1 MNNKLIE
8 QIQYKEN
15 KFYKQLSY
23 LHNSSKKIGMF
34 GLGIY
39 AGFLEQRL
47 KKWGID
53 IDFYVIDDTYFDPK
67 KDYRKIVIPLSELTK
82 YNDAILIIG
91 FETIVEKE
99 EFLKSKISEI
109 YRNNPSVEVLDFEHC
124 YVDWDFITYPYI
136 LDHIGPLQATYD
148 LLEDSYSKRVMV
160 EYLNTCVSGAS
171 KDLCL
176 LKTDHKHD
184 YEYDLAFCNKSSG
197 AILECGAFTGKTAIE
212 LNEYINNIDYSGKI
226 ISLEPDKHNYDALC
240 NKTQNVDRVI
250 PLMYG
255 VSEENGKLFFD
266 TSGGQ
271 GSKIVCPKSGEEGK
285 YESIDI
291 INIDS
296 LAEKYGEIWVILMD
310 VEGSELAALKGGKE
324 AIKKYKPA
332 LGIRVYHQKEDIF
345 TIPMYIK
352 EEFRQCN
359 YKLYFRINANS
370 RGILD
375 MTLYAI

>member
-1 MNNKLIE
+1 MNNKLIK
-8 QIQYKEN
+8 QVQYKEN

-23 LHNSSKKIGMF
+23 LNRSSKKIGMF
-34 GLGIY
+34 GLGVY
-39 AGFLEQRL
+39 AGLLEQRL
-47 KKWGID
+47 KKWGIN
-53 IDFYVIDDTYFDPK
+53 IDFNVIDDAYFDQE
-67 KDYRKIVIPLSELTK
+67 KDYNRTVIPLSELIK
-82 YNDAILIIG
+82 HNDAILIIG

-99 EFLKSKISEI
+99 EFLKFKISEI
-109 YRNNPSVEVLDFEHC
+109 YRKNPNIEVLDFEHC

-136 LDHIGPLQATYD
+136 LDHIGLLQATYD
-148 LLEDSYSKRVMV
+148 LLEDTYSKRVMV
-160 EYLNTCVSGAS
+160 EYLNTCISGVS

-176 LKTDHKHD
+176 LKTDHNHD
-184 YEYDLAFCNKSSG
+184 YEYDLIFKDRTTG

-212 LNEYINNIDYSGKI
+212 LNEYINKNDYLGKI
-226 ISLEPDKHNYDALC
+226 ISLEPDKHNYDILR
-240 NKTQNVDRVI
+240 NRTQNIDRVV

-255 VSEENGKLFFD
+255 VSETNGKLFFD

-271 GSKIVCPKSGEEGK
+271 GSKIVHPRPEEEEN

-296 LAEKYGEIWVILMD
+296 LAKNYGEIGAVLMD

-324 AIKKYKPA
+324 AIKKYRPA
-332 LGIRVYHQKEDIF
+332 LGVRVYHQKEDIF
-345 TIPMYIK
+345 TIPMYIAK
-352 EEFRQCN
+352 EFAECN
-359 YKLYFRINANS
+359 YKLYFRTNANS